1 VADQISGIARISF
14 GKQVGAMKFDG
25 SSAEDK
31 LSGPG
36 VPTQ

>member
-1 VADQISGIARISF
+1 
-14 GKQVGAMKFDG
+14 MKFDG